1 MVHFLVF
8 LAFSCILLYARGIA
22 GESPA
27 RLFASG
33 ARNGTTESPTATCC
47 RLALIFKLFLF
58 PLRNLFLFTIIVN
71 ILFGN

>member
-8 LAFSCILLYARGIA
+8 LAFSCICGTQEGLQGKA
-22 GESPA
+22 A

-33 ARNGTTESPTATCC
+33 ARNGTPESPTATCC
-47 RLALIFKLFLF
+47 RLARIIKLFLF